1 MIKNTEKIF
10 TATKARNNFFTLLE
24 SLKTLS
30 NYITITHHGKP
41 IAIMMNPDEF
51 ESWQETVEIS
61 CNPVLVRNIKKSAGD
76 LAKGRYLT
84 LDEVFPEFEKRMTIA
99 DKANIEYRI
108 KQIVKNQKKHV
119 SSNHTGKGKKR
130 TKKNS

>member
-1 MIKNTEKIF
+1 MSEKLTKTLSATE
-10 TATKARNNFFTLLE
+10 ARNNFFELLE

-30 NYITITHHGKP
+30 SYITITHRGKP

-51 ESWQETVEIS
+51 ESWQETVELS
-61 CNPVLVRNIKKSAGD
+61 CDPILVKNIKESVRD
-76 LAKGRYLT
+76 LEKGRYLT

-99 DKANIEYRI
+99 DKANIEYKI
-108 KQIVKNQKKHV
+108 KQIVKDQKKHV
-119 SSNHTGKGKKR
+119 SNNHTSKGKKR